1 MMRAAGGRRGAKP
14 NKESIEERRV
24 EWRVLAAIGSRDWLY
39 PSGIFVTVTAS
50 GGGDGIGRAIQSK
63 TKDVR
68 HQPST
73 TKTKRD

>member
-1 MMRAAGGRRGAKP
+1 M
-14 NKESIEERRV
+14 

-50 GGGDGIGRAIQSK
+50 GGGDGIGRAIRSK

-73 TKTKRD
+73 TKTKRDKDGGIEERRHDGISRL

>member
-1 MMRAAGGRRGAKP
+1 M
-14 NKESIEERRV
+14 
-24 EWRVLAAIGSRDWLY
+24 EWIVLAAIGSRDWLY